1 MGLRTHLCIAILLR
15 GFFLDAQNQ
24 GADID
29 TLPFRTTF
37 PDKIAFRVAGQNAA
51 NRFVFRAEDGSSI
64 RYRPVNRNI
73 LKISAQ
79 FRALDLGF
87 GITPAFINPE
97 RNQENARLRNFNFR
111 LFLGRWMQTF
121 DFYDQRGHFGD
132 VEGREVYLPGLESR
146 KFGGSTAY
154 VFNRNFSF
162 RALVSQN
169 EWQRRSAGSF
179 VPRVVAYYT
188 RYKFVE
194 DSSVFRVHSYDLALG
209 PGYHYNWVVH
219 PNILLSI
226 GNTTGIG
233 LNVLE
238 DEGETST
245 SLLWETVFRGGLSYN
260 SNRFFAGVDL
270 SYAFL
275 EHGRVRDV
283 RIDDRIYFGQ
293 LYVGYRIQAPKK
305 WVATAEKVN
314 RKFGME
320 P

>member
-1 MGLRTHLCIAILLR
+1 
-15 GFFLDAQNQ
+15 
-24 GADID
+24 
-29 TLPFRTTF
+29 
-37 PDKIAFRVAGQNAA
+37 
-51 NRFVFRAEDGSSI
+51 
-64 RYRPVNRNI
+64 
-73 LKISAQ
+73 
-79 FRALDLGF
+79 
-87 GITPAFINPE
+87 
-97 RNQENARLRNFNFR
+97 
-111 LFLGRWMQTF
+111 
-121 DFYDQRGHFGD
+121 
-132 VEGREVYLPGLESR
+132 
-146 KFGGSTAY
+146 
-154 VFNRNFSF
+154 
-162 RALVSQN
+162 
-169 EWQRRSAGSF
+169 
-179 VPRVVAYYT
+179 
-188 RYKFVE
+188 VE